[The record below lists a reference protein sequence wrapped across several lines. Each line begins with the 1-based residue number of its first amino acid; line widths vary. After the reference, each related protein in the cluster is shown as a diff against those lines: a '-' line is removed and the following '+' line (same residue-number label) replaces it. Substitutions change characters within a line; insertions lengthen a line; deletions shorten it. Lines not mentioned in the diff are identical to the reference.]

1 MPNLAFI
8 LQAFGFAVRLVLLPP
23 KAASFQ
29 DVRGKDN
36 KLGIPGHNQPLGY
49 HQPSSGNIE
58 TVDGFLE
65 PASFF
70 EKYAGKSKA
79 VLFKGAC
86 KNFKATKE
94 WNDRTLRCAS

>member
-8 LQAFGFAVRLVLLPP
+8 LQVFAVHLVSLP
-23 KAASFQ
+23 KAAFQ

-36 KLGIPGHNQPLGY
+36 EVGILPGHNQPLGY
-49 HQPSSGNIE
+49 HQPSSGNIDI
-58 TVDGFLE
+58 VDGFLE
-65 PASFF
+65 PMSFF

-94 WNDRTLRCAS
+94 WNDKTLRCVS